1 MIALN
6 DTQRVVL
13 SDQLL
18 LNLVLLAAAD
28 LPGSTIAGSMCDTV
42 GAKLTALRFFGAAS
56 TCVLAFAAF
65 EAWAAAGGAEMAA
78 TMPLPIHL
86 VPAALSL
93 LGKSLCSGAFTAT
106 MLLFNEN
113 YPVMLRSAAL
123 GSGLMFGKMGAS
135 SAPLLATALPL
146 FAVLG
151 LSGGALLAA
160 TACVSTLPESQVQP
174 KVQPASGEI
183 R

>member
-1 MIALN
+1 MTYGA
-6 DTQRVVL
+6 L

-28 LPGSTIAGSMCDTV
+28 LPGSTIAGSMCDAI
-42 GAKLTALRFFGAAS
+42 GAKRTAILFFGASS

-65 EAWAAAGGAEMAA
+65 EAWAAAGGAEMGA
-78 TMPLPIHL
+78 TIPLPVQL

-160 TACVSTLPESQVQP
+160 TACVSTLPDS
-174 KVQPASGEI
+174 KVQPASEHAGEI
-183 R
+183 Q